1 LGFEDLKMIKK
12 LVFFFLVLTAA
23 ICNSQTLQKGW
34 SSFEGTVGKSD
45 VVVNIY
51 CDSIGNLTGNYCY
64 KKYETRIALKGKLTG
79 NTLFLDEFADGK
91 INAKFYGT
99 INEENNTLSGKW
111 SSTTHSD
118 LPFSLRLHTWTGNSL
133 DSKYSME
140 TVDAKVESFLRK
152 TKKAI
157 LTNDKTW
164 LSKNTKFP
172 LTLYSRKDK
181 LKIKNSKDFVKK
193 YSLIITKKLKESI
206 QESCIC
212 DIFANSNGT
221 MIANGSIWIN
231 EFDKKGLKISAI
243 NN

>member
-1 LGFEDLKMIKK
+1 MIKK
-12 LVFFFLVLTAA
+12 LIFGIFLFLTT

-34 SSFEGTVGKSD
+34 SSFEGAVGKSD
-45 VVVNIY
+45 VIVNIY
-51 CDSIGNLTGNYCY
+51 RDSIGNLTGDYCY
-64 KKYETRIALKGKLTG
+64 KKYETRIELKGKLTG

-91 INAKFYGT
+91 INAKFHGT
-99 INEENNTLSGKW
+99 INEENNTISGKW

-118 LPFSLRLHTWTGNSL
+118 IPFSLRLHTWTGNL
-133 DSKYSME
+133 PDSKYSME
-140 TVDAKVESFLRK
+140 SSDEKVESFLKK

-193 YSLIITKKLKESI
+193 YSLIITQKLKESI
-206 QESCIC
+206 QKACIC
-212 DIFANSNGT
+212 DIFSNSDGT

-231 EFDKKGLKISAI
+231 EFDKEGLKISAI